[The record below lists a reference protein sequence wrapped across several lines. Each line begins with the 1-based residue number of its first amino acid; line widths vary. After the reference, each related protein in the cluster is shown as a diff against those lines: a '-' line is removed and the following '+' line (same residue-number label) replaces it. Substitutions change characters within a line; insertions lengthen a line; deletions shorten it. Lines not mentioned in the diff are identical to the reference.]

1 MGHLI
6 KHHNFGLPHMVEA
19 HRALGRGVL
28 LFNAALLR
36 TLPLGQFDAFDE
48 VPEQYR
54 RYHAVAFD
62 ALLADQAES
71 DHTGAEKMQIGM
83 VGAVF

>member
-6 KHHNFGLPHMVEA
+6 KHHNFGLPYMVEA

-48 VPEQYR
+48 VPEQ
-54 RYHAVAFD
+54 H
-62 ALLADQAES
+62 
-71 DHTGAEKMQIGM
+71 
-83 VGAVF
+83 